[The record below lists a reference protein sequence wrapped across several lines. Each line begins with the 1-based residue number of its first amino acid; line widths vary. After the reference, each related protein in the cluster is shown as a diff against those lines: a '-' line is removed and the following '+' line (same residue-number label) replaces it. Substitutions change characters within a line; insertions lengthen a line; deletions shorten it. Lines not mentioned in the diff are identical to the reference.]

1 MKRTLWIGAVAVF
14 VCALAAGSGVVNA
27 GLAGNSDKTQK
38 RVAVK
43 ALASD
48 RTPAGI
54 TSAAATRADNGA
66 VLSYSVANRG
76 GGRLTSLEVVAFA
89 IDAHGAI
96 TGGEGWTVNVD
107 LAKNATAALSAILE
121 NNLSPEGRLVVA
133 VRKASGPSGTFAV
146 ENSELVNLVKS
157 SAGVAAAAAPV
168 FMKARY
174 GGALRQSPTYCQNAL
189 AMASNTC
196 SCGVASFTC
205 NDANQSFSFSCNR
218 PPEGQAECTAGGGES
233 E

>member
-1 MKRTLWIGAVAVF
+1 MKRTLWIGAVAAF
-14 VCALAAGSGVVNA
+14 VCALAADSGVVNA
-27 GLAGNSDKTQK
+27 GLADNSDKTQK

-43 ALASD
+43 ALASA

-54 TSAAATRADNGA
+54 TSAVATRADNGA

-76 GGRLTSLEVVAFA
+76 GERLTSLEVVAFA

-96 TGGEGWTVNVD
+96 MGGEGWTVNVD
-107 LAKNATAALSAILE
+107 LAKNATAAFSAILE

-133 VRKASGPSGTFAV
+133 VRKASGPSGTFEV

-157 SAGVAAAAAPV
+157 SAGVAAAVAPV

-174 GGALRQSPTYCQNAL
+174 GGAVRQQTYCQSAL
-189 AMASNTC
+189 NMASNTC

-218 PPEGQAECTAGGGES
+218 PPEGQAECAAGGGES